1 MCRCADF
8 KCADGG
14 IGRWAF
20 GEPVSHLK
28 SHFSN
33 LSLSLHMIKSMT
45 GYGIASFDSGRTKY
59 TVEIKSLNSKFLELS
74 LRLPK
79 IFSEKEFQLRNDCSK
94 QIERGKVNLS
104 INAEQANA
112 VEIKAA
118 GIDKALLKH
127 YYNQLKA
134 VSDEL
139 NEQGGNLLQLA
150 LGLPEV
156 VKFEEESVSED
167 EWKLVDKTFNQ
178 AMAAFQKFR
187 SDEGN
192 VLEQDIKMRI
202 GIILKNLELVE
213 IEEPKRVPVIRERL
227 NQFLSEAIGADSID
241 KNRFEQELIYF
252 IDKLDITE
260 EKIRLKAHCDYFIE
274 TLKNADANGKKLGFI
289 SQEIGREINT
299 LGSKANDANMQKLV
313 VGMKEELEKIKE
325 QLLNV
330 L

>member
-1 MCRCADF
+1 
-8 KCADGG
+8 
-14 IGRWAF
+14 
-20 GEPVSHLK
+20 
-28 SHFSN
+28 
-33 LSLSLHMIKSMT
+33 MT
-45 GYGIASFDSGRTKY
+45 GYGIASFDSGSTKY

-79 IFSEKEFQLRNDCSK
+79 TFAEKEFQLRNDCSK
-94 QIERGKVNLS
+94 QIERGKVSLS
-104 INAEQANA
+104 INVEKANTT
-112 VEIKAA
+112 VNAA
-118 GIDKALLKH
+118 GIDKDLLKH
-127 YYNQLKA
+127 YYEQLKS
-134 VSDEL
+134 VSIDL
-139 NEQGGNLLQLA
+139 NEPTNNLLQLA

-156 VKFEEESVSED
+156 VKYDEETVSEEE
-167 EWKLVDKTFNQ
+167 WKIAEKTFQQ

-192 VLEQDIKMRI
+192 VLEQDVKYRI
-202 GIILKNLELVE
+202 DIILKNLALIE

-227 NQFLSEAIGADSID
+227 NQFLTDAVNREAIDQ
-241 KNRFEQELIYF
+241 NRFEQELIYF

-260 EKIRLKAHCDYFIE
+260 EKIRLTAHCNYFTE
-274 TLKNADANGKKLGFI
+274 TLKNDDANGKKLGFI

-299 LGSKANDANMQKLV
+299 LGSKANDANIQKLV

>member
-1 MCRCADF
+1 
-8 KCADGG
+8 
-14 IGRWAF
+14 
-20 GEPVSHLK
+20 
-28 SHFSN
+28 
-33 LSLSLHMIKSMT
+33 MIKSMT
-45 GYGIASFDSGRTKY
+45 GYGIATSDSGNVKY

-79 IFSEKEFQLRNDCSK
+79 MFSEKEFQLRNDCSK

-104 INAEQANA
+104 INVEQAGSN
-112 VEIKAA
+112 VKAA
-118 GIDKALLKH
+118 GIDRDLLKH
-127 YYNQLKA
+127 YFNQLKN

-139 NEQGGNLLQLA
+139 NEPGGNLLQLA
-150 LGLPEV
+150 LSLPEV
-156 VKFEEESVSED
+156 VKYEEDTINEE
-167 EWKLVDKTFNQ
+167 EWKLVEKTFQQ
-178 AMAAFQKFR
+178 ALSAFQKFR
-187 SDEGN
+187 SDEGE
-192 VLEQDIKMRI
+192 VLEQDIKQRI

-213 IEEPKRVPVIRERL
+213 VEEPKRVPAIRERL
-227 NQFLSEAIGADSID
+227 NQFLSEAVGAESID
-241 KNRFEQELIYF
+241 KNRFEQELIYY

-260 EKIRLKAHCDYFIE
+260 EKIRLKSHCEYFLE